1 MLVRDECGVLLARV
15 AHDLNYLL
23 YLLHV
28 VHPLEQ
34 ALLGHQLSEDA
45 PYGPDIQSLRVVLL
59 IQHDFRGTI
68 PPCDDVNC
76 LLGGRRVV
84 SIAEAS
90 GQPEIANLQVSVHV
104 DKYIRWLEVPVHYV
118 GRVQVQHSSKQLIHE
133 ILVVLI
139 GKLLLRIDE
148 FVHVGLHQ
156 LRNYVHVVIAGGGW
170 WALDVQKRDDVLV
183 VEKLY
188 KMVKLVSLGF
198 LLRILISRRTLLAS
212 TRSWKAFGIFLM
224 ATLV

>member
-45 PYGPDIQSLRVVLL
+45 PDGPDIQGLRVVLL

-76 LLGGRRVV
+76 LLCGRRVV

-90 GQPEIANLQVSVHV
+90 GQPEIANLQVAVHV
-104 DKYIRWLEVPVHYV
+104 DKDIRWLEVPVHYV
-118 GRVQVQHSSKQLIHE
+118 RGVQVQHSSE
-133 ILVVLI
+133 
-139 GKLLLRIDE
+139 
-148 FVHVGLHQ
+148 
-156 LRNYVHVVIAGGGW
+156 
-170 WALDVQKRDDVLV
+170 
-183 VEKLY
+183 
-188 KMVKLVSLGF
+188 
-198 LLRILISRRTLLAS
+198 
-212 TRSWKAFGIFLM
+212 
-224 ATLV
+224 